1 MAELLG
7 EFPSTVDLKGRFLLP
22 GGLKKQLPARE
33 AKLFVIHRG
42 IEKHLVIYTR
52 KEWSRISEEVNTLN
66 LYLKKN
72 REFIRKFNRGATELE
87 LDNTNRLLLP
97 KNLMDYATRQG
108 GSCHS
113 SFCVATGSRPN
124 RRISFYPLKSN
135 IMAMAIS
142 SDDFAA
148 YQITRKSGK
157 LSLSPPSEPLWALV
171 PVLAL
176 KDSDSLPAGTK
187 PYVSALKNTEQVL
200 FTLGPQGDHLLLA
213 LHVTCGDAQAASA
226 LLVDFEN
233 TTNTLRKWIA
243 RERQQPNVADLSGV
257 LVAGSFRRDDR
268 RVYGQWPISRAFVDA
283 LAGGSY

>member
-1 MAELLG
+1 M
-7 EFPSTVDLKGRFLLP
+7 
-22 GGLKKQLPARE
+22 
-33 AKLFVIHRG
+33 
-42 IEKHLVIYTR
+42 
-52 KEWSRISEEVNTLN
+52 
-66 LYLKKN
+66 
-72 REFIRKFNRGATELE
+72 
-87 LDNTNRLLLP
+87 
-97 KNLMDYATRQG
+97 
-108 GSCHS
+108 
-113 SFCVATGSRPN
+113 
-124 RRISFYPLKSN
+124 
-135 IMAMAIS
+135 
-142 SDDFAA
+142 
-148 YQITRKSGK
+148 
-157 LSLSPPSEPLWALV
+157 PSEPLWALV

-200 FTLGPQGDHLLLA
+200 FTLGPEGDHLLLA

-243 RERQQPNVADLSGV
+243 RERQQPNAADLSGV